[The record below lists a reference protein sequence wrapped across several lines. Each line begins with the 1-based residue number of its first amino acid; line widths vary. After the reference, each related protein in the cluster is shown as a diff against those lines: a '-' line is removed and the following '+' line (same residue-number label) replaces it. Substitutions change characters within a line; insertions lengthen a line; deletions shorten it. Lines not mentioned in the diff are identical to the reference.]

1 MVTSEPSSA
10 ELVPRDAA
18 RQLKGLDAST
28 ALLEPRFQA
37 HLRPLIR
44 DRALS
49 HEPGSV
55 LTLLDV
61 LDGTP
66 DFRVL
71 RAAAE
76 FLMLEPTTSDDVE
89 RLRHRLRALAETED
103 RWFVAVAP
111 WLLRLRA
118 PGALERCVALLHDET
133 LCGQAMVALLL
144 ARHPEADTA
153 LISRVEDLHLSV
165 GLAVCRVCELQPEV
179 LARLV
184 VKALGDPSP
193 SVRNEGVRA
202 SVRLP
207 NQVRRSILLQAA
219 IDEPDPFLRRA
230 IEAALGSATAAPPAA
245 ASC

>member
-1 MVTSEPSSA
+1 MVASEPSSA
-10 ELVPRDAA
+10 ELAPRDAA
-18 RQLKGLDAST
+18 RQLKGFDAST

-44 DRALS
+44 DRALR
-49 HEPGSV
+49 HKPGSV
-55 LTLLDV
+55 LTL

-71 RAAAE
+71 RAAA
-76 FLMLEPTTSDDVE
+76 
-89 RLRHRLRALAETED
+89 
-103 RWFVAVAP
+103 
-111 WLLRLRA
+111 
-118 PGALERCVALLHDET
+118 
-133 LCGQAMVALLL
+133 
-144 ARHPEADTA
+144 
-153 LISRVEDLHLSV
+153 LISRVEDLHLAV

-207 NQVRRSILLQAA
+207 NQVRRPMLLQAA

-230 IEAALGSATAAPPAA
+230 IEAALGSAPAAPPAA

>member
-10 ELVPRDAA
+10 ELAPRDAA
-18 RQLKGLDAST
+18 RQLKGVDPST

-44 DRALS
+44 DRALR
-49 HEPGSV
+49 HDPGSV
-55 LTLLDV
+55 PTLLDV

-76 FLMLEPTTSDDVE
+76 FLMLESSESEHVA
-89 RLRHRLRALAETED
+89 RLRQRLRALAVTED

-118 PGALERCVALLHDET
+118 PRALERCAALLHDET
-133 LCGQAMVALLL
+133 LRGQAMVALLL
-144 ARHPEADTA
+144 ARQPEADTA
-153 LISRVEDLHLSV
+153 LIGSVEDLHLSV

-184 VKALGDPSP
+184 ARALGDPSP

-202 SVRLP
+202 CVRLP
-207 NQVRRSILLQAA
+207 TEARRSMLLQAA

-230 IEAALGSATAAPPAA
+230 IEAALGSVTGAPPAA